1 MKKANLVALATVSA
15 LAMAA
20 FAAPAI
26 AQENVIVS
34 PVGNNPPHLNPN
46 LTTDVAASAVSYP
59 VFDTLVVQDA
69 AYVAQPRIATAW
81 QANEDATEF
90 TFQIRDDVIFHN
102 GEKLTAED
110 VVFSLQTYLPIAPTT
125 SMIASYL
132 DAVEAPDAQT
142 VVVKLNQPFA
152 PFVEMMAGLRIL
164 PKSVYGDGQ
173 DIATHPANL
182 APVGS
187 GPFKF
192 AAFESGER
200 IILER
205 FDDFW
210 GQTPEVEV
218 IVMPL
223 IPDQNARIL
232 ALEGGDLDFVE
243 ASYLDKSSYDRLL
256 GSDVLESFT
265 VLGGVNT
272 LTAAVNGRE
281 GPLADFAVRKAV
293 YEAINRDMLAER
305 AYYGY
310 GDVGR
315 GAVPAAITWAA
326 DESIDFND
334 LMPYDPAA
342 AAAALDAA
350 GYPVGAD
357 GTRFTIDLTY
367 PAEYGLLASAGGVI
381 KSNLEEIGVAVNLE
395 GAEFNVWM
403 DRTYTSHDFDMSIVF
418 YTSYQ
423 DPSVGVSRVYVCNPD
438 DVAFRNP
445 AGICSEEL
453 DAAFVRAGAVADPE
467 ARKAAFGE
475 AERELLEIM
484 HAYPLI
490 EESALHFAR
499 SDRWDFTAAMATQPP
514 DWSLVTAK

>member
-1 MKKANLVALATVSA
+1 MKKTSFAACATVS
-15 LAMAA
+15 LMAMAA
-20 FAAPAI
+20 AAPAF
-26 AQENVIVS
+26 AENVLVS
-34 PVGNNPPHLNPN
+34 PIGNNPPHLNPM

-69 AYVAQPRIATAW
+69 NYVAQPRIATSW
-81 QANEDATEF
+81 EANDDATEF
-90 TFQIRDDVIFHN
+90 TFQIREGVVFHN
-102 GEKLTAED
+102 GEPLTAED
-110 VVFSLQTYLPIAPTT
+110 VAFSLETYLPIAPTT
-125 SMIASYL
+125 SMLKDYIESIT
-132 DAVEAPDAQT
+132 APDAQT
-142 VVVKLNQPFA
+142 VKVVLNQPFA
-152 PFVEMMAGLRIL
+152 PFVEMMAGVRIL

-173 DIATHPANL
+173 DIATHPANME
-182 APVGS
+182 PVGS
-187 GPFKF
+187 GPFRF
-192 AAFESGER
+192 VAFESGER
-200 IILER
+200 VILER
-205 FDDFW
+205 NDDFW
-210 GQTPEVEV
+210 GETPAVDV

-256 GSDVLESFT
+256 ASPNLESFT

-315 GAVPAAITWAA
+315 GAIPAAISWAA
-326 DESIDFND
+326 DESIDFNE
-334 LMPYDPAA
+334 LMPFDPAA
-342 AAAALDAA
+342 AAEALDAA

-367 PAEYGLLASAGGVI
+367 PSEYGLLASAGGVI
-381 KSNLEEIGVAVNLE
+381 KSNLEDIGIAVNLE
-395 GAEFNVWM
+395 GAEFNVWA

-423 DPSVGVSRVYVCNPD
+423 DPSVGVARVYVCNPD

-445 AGICSEEL
+445 AGICDEEL

-475 AERELLEIM
+475 AEERLMQIM

-490 EESALHFAR
+490 EESARHFGR
-499 SDRWDFTAAMATQPP
+499 SDRWDFSEAMATMPA
-514 DWSLVTAK
+514 DWSLVKPK